1 MFDYL
6 FILYLGS
13 KGSSPSRTASS
24 SGDSPGGSR
33 PLSKTYDNNMTFT
46 RSSYDQDQSPDRS
59 LGQSIRSSAR
69 RRSIQSGN
77 AYDHS
82 HRSLRYGNNYS
93 RDSTAGTVSGN
104 VAKKKTRKKKMG
116 KKIRQTKL
124 RTYKFNFFLLLFF
137 SEVLQGQS
145 NP

>member
-1 MFDYL
+1 MV
-6 FILYLGS
+6 ILSLGS

-104 VAKKKTRKKKMG
+104 VAKKKTRKKEDGEK
-116 KKIRQTKL
+116 
-124 RTYKFNFFLLLFF
+124 N
-137 SEVLQGQS
+137 SS
-145 NP
+145 NQIKDL

>member
-1 MFDYL
+1 M
-6 FILYLGS
+6 
-13 KGSSPSRTASS
+13 
-24 SGDSPGGSR
+24 
-33 PLSKTYDNNMTFT
+33 SKTYDNNMTFT

-104 VAKKKTRKKKMG
+104 VAKKKKTRKKKMG
-116 KKIRQTKL
+116 EK
-124 RTYKFNFFLLLFF
+124 N
-137 SEVLQGQS
+137 SS
-145 NP
+145 NQIKDL

>member
-1 MFDYL
+1 
-6 FILYLGS
+6 
-13 KGSSPSRTASS
+13 
-24 SGDSPGGSR
+24 
-33 PLSKTYDNNMTFT
+33 MTFT

-104 VAKKKTRKKKMG
+104 VAKKKDQKKEDGEK
-116 KKIRQTKL
+116 
-124 RTYKFNFFLLLFF
+124 N
-137 SEVLQGQS
+137 SS
-145 NP
+145 NQIKDL

>member
-1 MFDYL
+1 
-6 FILYLGS
+6 
-13 KGSSPSRTASS
+13 
-24 SGDSPGGSR
+24 
-33 PLSKTYDNNMTFT
+33 MTFT

-104 VAKKKTRKKKMG
+104 VAKKKDQKIEDGG
-116 KKIRQTKL
+116 KNSPNQIKDL
-124 RTYKFNFFLLLFF
+124 
-137 SEVLQGQS
+137 
-145 NP
+145 

>member
-1 MFDYL
+1 M
-6 FILYLGS
+6 
-13 KGSSPSRTASS
+13 
-24 SGDSPGGSR
+24 
-33 PLSKTYDNNMTFT
+33 SKTYDNNMTFT

-104 VAKKKTRKKKMG
+104 VAKNKPEVIRKRKT
-116 KKIRQTKL
+116 RQTK
-124 RTYKFNFFLLLFF
+124 RTYKFNFVLLQFF

-145 NP
+145 NPWEMGLKIIMKMKPLFDD